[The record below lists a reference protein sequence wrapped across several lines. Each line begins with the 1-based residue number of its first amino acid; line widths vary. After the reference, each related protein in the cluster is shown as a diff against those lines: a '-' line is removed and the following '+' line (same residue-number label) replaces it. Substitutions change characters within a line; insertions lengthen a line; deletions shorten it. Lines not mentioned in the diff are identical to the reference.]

1 VTLPATVADRLKSAL
16 GPKGFSEDPAEIAP
30 HLEEWRG
37 KYHGQTSLLLKP
49 ATTAEVSAAL
59 AICNETGT
67 PIVPQ
72 GGNTGLVGG
81 QIPFHGEVLLSLS
94 RMNRIRQVDAEGM
107 NLIAEAGTVLDTV
120 HKAADDVKR
129 LFPLSLASEGSCTIG
144 GNLSTNAGGVDV
156 LRYGTAREL
165 VLGLEVVL
173 ADGRVLDML
182 RTLRKDNTGYDLK
195 QLFIGAEGTLGIITA
210 AALKLFAKPAER
222 VTAFAAVPGPA
233 AAVTLL
239 SRLQEQTGGLISA
252 FEIMPRI
259 GLDFVLAHIP
269 QTTDPLNAP
278 SPWYVLIEATSGA
291 HFGLRDAFERALAS
305 DANLVTDAVIAESE
319 SQRAQLWRLRESM
332 SEAQKPE
339 GGSIKHDVSVPI
351 ARIPEFLD
359 VASSAVQKLIPG
371 ARPVPFG
378 HIGDGN
384 IHFNISV
391 PKGADNAAFL
401 ARWEDISHTVHDVV
415 HRFGGSISAE
425 HGLGVMKHNE
435 IARYKSTAELDV
447 MRALK
452 RTLDPN
458 NILNPGKLLPDQAAL
473 SAGGGGEGI
482 GTRSV

>member
-1 VTLPATVADRLKSAL
+1 LVPFVSTLDRLKSAV
-16 GPKGFSEDPAEIAP
+16 GAKGFTEDPREIAP

-37 KYHGQTSLLLKP
+37 KYHGRASLMLKP
-49 ATTAEVSAAL
+49 VATAEVAAVL
-59 AICNETGT
+59 AICNETHT
-67 PIVPQ
+67 AIVPQ

-81 QIPFHGEVLLSLS
+81 QIPFHGEVLLSLA
-94 RMNRIRQVDAEGM
+94 RMNRIRQVDADGM
-107 NLIAEAGTVLDTV
+107 NLIAEAGSVLDTI
-120 HKAADDVKR
+120 HKAADEAQR

-173 ADGRVLDML
+173 ADGRILDML

-195 QLFIGAEGTLGIITA
+195 QLFIGAEGTLGVITA

-222 VTAFAAVPGPA
+222 VTAFVAIPSPA

-239 SRLQEQTGGLISA
+239 ARLQEQTGGLVSA
-252 FEIMPRI
+252 FEIVPRI

-269 QTTDPLNAP
+269 QTADPLRNK

-291 HFGLRDAFERALAS
+291 QFGLRETIERTLA
-305 DANLVTDAVIAESE
+305 DNVTDAVIAESE
-319 SQRAQLWRLRESM
+319 AQRAALWRLRESI

-351 ARIPEFLD
+351 ARIPEFIET
-359 VASSAVQKLIPG
+359 ASNAVEALAPG

-391 PKGADNAAFL
+391 PKGGDNEAFL
-401 ARWEDISHTVHDVV
+401 DRWEEVSRTVHDIV

-435 IARYKSTAELDV
+435 IARYKSAAELEV
-447 MRALK
+447 MRSLK

-458 NILNPGKLLPDQAAL
+458 NILNPGKLLPD
-473 SAGGGGEGI
+473 
-482 GTRSV
+482 